1 MMIKDGQDSL
11 GRIGLNMYGSWL
23 CTADSKS
30 RRVSQ
35 SEEGNK
41 DRRCS
46 SAKATRDNR
55 YASIRQRTRSLDAKA
70 MRDFITR
77 DHGIIGKLRAAPVLL
92 RVKTEGMEFRR

>member
-1 MMIKDGQDSL
+1 MIKDEQDSV
-11 GRIGLNMYGSWL
+11 GKIGLNMYGSWV

-35 SEEGNK
+35 SEGNK
-41 DRRCS
+41 DRRCN
-46 SAKATRDNR
+46 SAKATRDDR

-70 MRDFITR
+70 MRGFITR